1 MRRSLLALLLAAPL
15 AAGCLTARTATSGP
29 VEWGSSFGMCVGYCS
44 ARLVVEGGTATLTET
59 GTRSPE
65 LAPRVRARALTP
77 AETAALADARTAS
90 QVATDTLGCPDCADG
105 GAEYVEMNGQRVI
118 FEFGA
123 DAGAATPL
131 AEALRA
137 IRQTFP
143 SDPSGR

>member
-1 MRRSLLALLLAAPL
+1 MLRYFLAVLLAAPL
-15 AAGCLTARTATSGP
+15 VAGCLTSRTSASGP

-44 ARLVVEGGTATLTET
+44 ARLVVADGTATLTET

-65 LAPRVRARALTP
+65 LAPRVRTRALTP
-77 AETAALADARTAS
+77 AETARLAEARAAS
-90 QVATDTLGCPDCADG
+90 RVATDTLGCPDCADG
-105 GAEYVEMNGQRVI
+105 GAEYVEAGGQRVI

-123 DAGAATPL
+123 DAGGATPL

-143 SDPSGR
+143 SDPSGL